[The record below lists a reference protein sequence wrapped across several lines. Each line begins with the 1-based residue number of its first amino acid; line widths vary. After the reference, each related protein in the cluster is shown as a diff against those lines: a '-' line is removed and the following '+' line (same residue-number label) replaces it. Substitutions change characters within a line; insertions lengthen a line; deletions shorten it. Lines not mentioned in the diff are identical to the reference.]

1 MSKNTMHDST
11 ATASRPGT
19 GNTPAPAALRKSLK
33 NRHVQLIALG
43 GAIGTGLFYGSSESI
58 AWQARQS
65 CLPILWAGWL
75 SS

>member
-1 MSKNTMHDST
+1 MSKNTMRDGT

-43 GAIGTGLFYGSSESI
+43 GATRGPVRSATTRPATGRSAPAS
-58 AWQARQS
+58 
-65 CLPILWAGWL
+65 
-75 SS
+75 

>member
-43 GAIGTGLFYGSSESI
+43 GAIGTGQIGR
-58 AWQARQS
+58 AHV
-65 CLPILWAGWL
+65 
-75 SS
+75 

>member
-1 MSKNTMHDST
+1 MSKNTMHDGT

-43 GAIGTGLFYGSSESI
+43 GAIGTGLFYGSSE
-58 AWQARQS
+58 
-65 CLPILWAGWL
+65 
-75 SS
+75 